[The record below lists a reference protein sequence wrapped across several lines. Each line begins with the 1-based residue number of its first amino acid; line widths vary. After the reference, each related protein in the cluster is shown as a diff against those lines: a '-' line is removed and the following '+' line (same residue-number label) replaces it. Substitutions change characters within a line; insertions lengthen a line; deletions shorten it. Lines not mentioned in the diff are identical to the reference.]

1 MIQVIRTVGL
11 LMFMPQRALEQT
23 IRRLL
28 DACLNKWHTLYMDNF
43 YNSVE
48 LAESL
53 LKDKV
58 HTGGTMRLKRCQ
70 GKDVRLAGTK
80 QNKLAK
86 GQSVARDNGKV
97 MTMCCMDKKPVDAL
111 STKHDGSMIEISRRK
126 KGGHG
131 EIEVFKPACICD
143 YNQHMSGVD
152 RMDQMISYYPCSR
165 KSFKWW
171 KKLLFYLLEISIHN
185 AHVLY
190 NLRGKKMSLYDF
202 QLTIVRAFCK
212 VDDVITS
219 SSEDG
224 SPTPTLRSPVHDPST
239 RLYGGYKRHH
249 IERIP
254 DTEKVCKPQKRCRVC
269 YRKGSRKETR
279 HLCKECNVPLCLG
292 KCFEN
297 YHSKNEL

>member
-1 MIQVIRTVGL
+1 MYNLNEHIAIDEGMLKWRGRLSFRVYNKNKPIKYGIKSYILCDSGNSYCWSLDVNATEGIGTKYPASPRHLSQQVAH
-11 LMFMPQRALEQT
+11 F
-23 IRRLL
+23 
-28 DACLNKWHTLYMDNF
+28 YMDNF

-58 HTGGTMRLKRCQ
+58 HTGGTMRLKRGQ

-97 MTMCCMDKKPVDAL
+97 MTICCMDKKPVGVL
-111 STKHDGSMIEISRRK
+111 SSKHNGSMIEISRRK

-143 YNQHMSGVD
+143 YNQHMSGID

-171 KKLLFYLLEISIHN
+171 KKLLFYVLEISIHN
-185 AHVLY
+185 ADVLY

-219 SSEDG
+219 SSEDK
-224 SPTPTLRSPVHDPST
+224 SPTPA
-239 RLYGGYKRHH
+239 
-249 IERIP
+249 
-254 DTEKVCKPQKRCRVC
+254 
-269 YRKGSRKETR
+269 
-279 HLCKECNVPLCLG
+279 
-292 KCFEN
+292 
-297 YHSKNEL
+297 